1 MSSNI
6 FWQNTPTKKIW
17 QGRICLTTQK
27 GLFEAF
33 GSHDLAVGRPSQGA
47 AIVCGQ
53 LPNSRHSTVESQPCA
68 SNSQPCLALSH
79 STVPCTAP
87 QTRASSAPEA
97 KSIIKPMQ
105 VGALQ
110 NPQVEPIWGRALP
123 MRDCWRMMWMCLNFQ
138 IFQGRHSGI
147 VCGLSLPRIVTFL
160 SNLWVRRDIPGDGG
174 SGGMSS
180 SDLVSPE
187 PRSRGRW

>member
-1 MSSNI
+1 MSYNI
-6 FWQNTPTKKIW
+6 VWQNTPTKKYDKGEYVW
-17 QGRICLTTQK
+17 QHK
-27 GLFEAF
+27 KVLFEAF
-33 GSHDLAVGRPSQGA
+33 GSHDLAVGRPSPGA

-53 LPNSRHSTVESQPCA
+53 LPNSRHSAVESQPCA
-68 SNSQPCLALSH
+68 SNTQPCLTLSH
-79 STVPCTAP
+79 PSVPCTAP